1 MQPSAIIWGEMEK
14 WTVVLSKGERPIG
27 SITVTRGAES
37 RRPLIPPSFRDAYGS
52 VEAAI
57 TVQLGIMSSQSVGE
71 MPFAYGEMGGENP
84 ARDALEKLKRG
95 RVGDRKIARVYL
107 KNQGIAEIRD
117 DPDMLARVL
126 SAINSIRGA
135 TPINN

>member
-1 MQPSAIIWGEMEK
+1 M
-14 WTVVLSKGERPIG
+14 GERQVG
-27 SITVTRGAES
+27 AITVTRGVE
-37 RRPLIPPSFRDAYGS
+37 RKRPLIPPSLRGAYDS

-57 TVQLGIMSSQSVGE
+57 TAQLAIYSSQSVGD
-71 MPFAYGEMGGENP
+71 MPFGYGEMGGENP
-84 ARDALEKLKRG
+84 PRDALEELKRG

-107 KNQGIAEIRD
+107 ENQGITEIRV